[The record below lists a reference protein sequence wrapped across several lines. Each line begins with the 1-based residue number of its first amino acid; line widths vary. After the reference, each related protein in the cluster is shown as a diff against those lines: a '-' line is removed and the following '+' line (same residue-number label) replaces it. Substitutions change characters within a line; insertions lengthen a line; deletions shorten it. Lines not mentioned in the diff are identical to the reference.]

1 MFNVTSSLAV
11 ICLIRHPFL
20 DPYDTLQRP
29 DLPLTVHEY
38 DEYGNPDDPQ
48 AIECI
53 QSYSPCSNVR
63 VGKGDGDGDR
73 PAMFLSTGLQDTS
86 VGPWEALKWTEMV
99 RDSSTVISRPVL
111 LSVTPDCGH
120 SGSSSSLEDNWLKA
134 AEIVF
139 LESSIDNANNPKR
152 TTLKRRIGTKNGRK
166 RL

>member
-1 MFNVTSSLAV
+1 
-11 ICLIRHPFL
+11 L
-20 DPYDTLQRP
+20 DPYETLQRP

-48 AIECI
+48 AIGCI

-63 VGKGDGDGDR
+63 VGKADRGGDGDR
-73 PAMFLSTGLQDTS
+73 PAMFLSTGLQDTR

-99 RDSSTVISRPVL
+99 RDSSTAVSRPVV

-120 SGSSSSLEDNWLKA
+120 SGSSDSQEDNWLKA
-134 AEIVF
+134 AEIIF
-139 LESSIDNANNPKR
+139 LENSIDTRNTPNR
-152 TTLKRRIGTKNGRK
+152 TVIKGRSGRKKGRK